1 VIGTPGLGAEI
12 ALAQSGGAA
21 PAMYALI
28 TVTGLIGVAVN
39 VAVRALER
47 QLLFWHP
54 SVRAEVPA

>member
-1 VIGTPGLGAEI
+1 
-12 ALAQSGGAA
+12 
-21 PAMYALI
+21 MYALI